1 MTTRR
6 SIVLAKLLVVIPL
19 LLPASLSICK
29 CQLALAYVVAQIP
42 ASTVQ
47 ATYDSASS
55 PHRCGKCGTK
65 NTDNCLIKSPGHRCN
80 CTVSPTDSQGLIP
93 QYRQDA
99 DPTHE
104 FAFAYPV
111 QIASDA
117 RYQASHAATMV
128 TEYPPGTNSTPLFQL
143 NSLLRI

>member
-1 MTTRR
+1 MTARR
-6 SIVLAKLLVVIPL
+6 STILAKLLVVIPL
-19 LLPASLSICK
+19 LLPTPLSICK
-29 CQLALAYVVAQIP
+29 CQLALECVVAQIP
-42 ASTVQ
+42 VSTVQ

-55 PHRCGKCGTK
+55 QHGCGKCGTK
-65 NTDNCLIKSPGHRCN
+65 NTDSSLIKSLRHRCN
-80 CTVSPTDSQGLIP
+80 CSVGPTDSQGLIP

-111 QIASDA
+111 RMASYA

-128 TEYPPGTNSTPLFQL
+128 TEYPPGSSSIPLFQL